1 MKFLAKAY
9 PDENAE
15 DDDDDDDYEEEKPA
29 KKNKGNKGK
38 SGFMNKPVD
47 DEEEDWEDEEEEIDY
62 EELSAKEL
70 YKLCK
75 ARDIDVMPKKP
86 EKYYIKKLQEYDKAQ
101 EDWEDDEEDCDYCE
115 EDCEE
120 DSWDDE
126 EDYEDE
132 EEDDE
137 KISLPYDEEILA
149 QDIAGDI
156 VAGKYAI
163 EAIQE
168 LYAPVFI
175 DRVRQLVD

>member
-1 MKFLAKAY
+1 MGKEKVNQLLALTIGELREKLAY
-9 PDENAE
+9 ADAE
-15 DDDDDDDYEEEKPA
+15 DI
-29 KKNKGNKGK
+29 
-38 SGFMNKPVD
+38 V
-47 DEEEDWEDEEEEIDY
+47 EDWLDWI
-62 EELSAKEL
+62 ELDNDA
-70 YKLCK
+70 
-75 ARDIDVMPKKP
+75 
-86 EKYYIKKLQEYDKAQ
+86 
-101 EDWEDDEEDCDYCE
+101 WEDDEEDCDYCE

-126 EDYEDE
+126 DDYEEEDDYEDE

>member
-1 MKFLAKAY
+1 MGKEKVNQLLALTIGELREKLAY
-9 PDENAE
+9 ADAE
-15 DDDDDDDYEEEKPA
+15 DT
-29 KKNKGNKGK
+29 
-38 SGFMNKPVD
+38 V
-47 DEEEDWEDEEEEIDY
+47 EDWLDWT
-62 EELSAKEL
+62 ELDNDA
-70 YKLCK
+70 
-75 ARDIDVMPKKP
+75 
-86 EKYYIKKLQEYDKAQ
+86 
-101 EDWEDDEEDCDYCE
+101 WEDDEEDCDYCE

-126 EDYEDE
+126 DDYEEEDNYEDE

>member
-1 MKFLAKAY
+1 MGKEKVNQLLALTIGELREKLAY
-9 PDENAE
+9 ADAE
-15 DDDDDDDYEEEKPA
+15 DT
-29 KKNKGNKGK
+29 
-38 SGFMNKPVD
+38 V
-47 DEEEDWEDEEEEIDY
+47 EDWLDWT
-62 EELSAKEL
+62 ELDNDA
-70 YKLCK
+70 
-75 ARDIDVMPKKP
+75 
-86 EKYYIKKLQEYDKAQ
+86 
-101 EDWEDDEEDCDYCE
+101 WENEEEDCDYCE

-126 EDYEDE
+126 DDYEEEDDYEDK

>member
-1 MKFLAKAY
+1 MGKEKVNQLLALTIGELREKLAY
-9 PDENAE
+9 ADAE
-15 DDDDDDDYEEEKPA
+15 DT
-29 KKNKGNKGK
+29 
-38 SGFMNKPVD
+38 V
-47 DEEEDWEDEEEEIDY
+47 EDWLDWAELDNDAYEDED
-62 EELSAKEL
+62 
-70 YKLCK
+70 
-75 ARDIDVMPKKP
+75 
-86 EKYYIKKLQEYDKAQ
+86 
-101 EDWEDDEEDCDYCE
+101 DCDCCE

-126 EDYEDE
+126 DDYKEEDDYEDE

>member
-1 MKFLAKAY
+1 MGKEKVNQLLALTIGELREKLAY
-9 PDENAE
+9 ADAE
-15 DDDDDDDYEEEKPA
+15 DT
-29 KKNKGNKGK
+29 
-38 SGFMNKPVD
+38 V
-47 DEEEDWEDEEEEIDY
+47 EDWLDWT
-62 EELSAKEL
+62 ELDNDA
-70 YKLCK
+70 
-75 ARDIDVMPKKP
+75 
-86 EKYYIKKLQEYDKAQ
+86 
-101 EDWEDDEEDCDYCE
+101 WEDDEEDCDYCE

-126 EDYEDE
+126 DDYEEEDNYEDE

-175 DRVRQLVD
+175 NRVRQLVD

>member
-1 MKFLAKAY
+1 MEKEKVNQLLALTIGELREKLAY
-9 PDENAE
+9 ADAE
-15 DDDDDDDYEEEKPA
+15 DT
-29 KKNKGNKGK
+29 
-38 SGFMNKPVD
+38 V
-47 DEEEDWEDEEEEIDY
+47 EDWLDWT
-62 EELSAKEL
+62 ELDNDA
-70 YKLCK
+70 
-75 ARDIDVMPKKP
+75 
-86 EKYYIKKLQEYDKAQ
+86 
-101 EDWEDDEEDCDYCE
+101 WEDDEEDCDYCE

-126 EDYEDE
+126 DDYEEEDNYEDE

>member
-1 MKFLAKAY
+1 MGKEKVNQLLALTIGELREKLAY
-9 PDENAE
+9 ADA
-15 DDDDDDDYEEEKPA
+15 DDT
-29 KKNKGNKGK
+29 
-38 SGFMNKPVD
+38 V
-47 DEEEDWEDEEEEIDY
+47 EDWLDWT
-62 EELSAKEL
+62 ELDNDA
-70 YKLCK
+70 
-75 ARDIDVMPKKP
+75 
-86 EKYYIKKLQEYDKAQ
+86 
-101 EDWEDDEEDCDYCE
+101 WEDDEEDCDYCE

-126 EDYEDE
+126 DDYEDE

-175 DRVRQLVD
+175 DRVRQLVDQKRNLSGEIELKDLISPLFFDIIYI

>member
-1 MKFLAKAY
+1 MVNSKNEKLNQLLALTIGELREKLAY
-9 PDENAE
+9 QDAE
-15 DDDDDDDYEEEKPA
+15 DTVEDWLDYVAEFDNDA
-29 KKNKGNKGK
+29 
-38 SGFMNKPVD
+38 
-47 DEEEDWEDEEEEIDY
+47 WEDE
-62 EELSAKEL
+62 
-70 YKLCK
+70 
-75 ARDIDVMPKKP
+75 
-86 EKYYIKKLQEYDKAQ
+86 
-101 EDWEDDEEDCDYCE
+101 EEDCDYCE

-126 EDYEDE
+126 DDYE

>member
-1 MKFLAKAY
+1 MGKEKVNQLLALTIGELREKLAY
-9 PDENAE
+9 ADAE
-15 DDDDDDDYEEEKPA
+15 DT
-29 KKNKGNKGK
+29 
-38 SGFMNKPVD
+38 V
-47 DEEEDWEDEEEEIDY
+47 EDWLDWT
-62 EELSAKEL
+62 ELDNDA
-70 YKLCK
+70 
-75 ARDIDVMPKKP
+75 
-86 EKYYIKKLQEYDKAQ
+86 
-101 EDWEDDEEDCDYCE
+101 WEDDEEDCDYCE

-126 EDYEDE
+126 DDYEDE

>member
-1 MKFLAKAY
+1 MVNSKNEKLNQLLALTIGELREKLAY
-9 PDENAE
+9 ADA
-15 DDDDDDDYEEEKPA
+15 DDT
-29 KKNKGNKGK
+29 
-38 SGFMNKPVD
+38 V
-47 DEEEDWEDEEEEIDY
+47 EDWLDWT
-62 EELSAKEL
+62 ELDNDA
-70 YKLCK
+70 
-75 ARDIDVMPKKP
+75 
-86 EKYYIKKLQEYDKAQ
+86 
-101 EDWEDDEEDCDYCE
+101 WEDDEEDCDYCE

-126 EDYEDE
+126 DDYEDE

>member
-1 MKFLAKAY
+1 MGKEKVNQLLALTIGELREKLAY
-9 PDENAE
+9 ADAE
-15 DDDDDDDYEEEKPA
+15 DT
-29 KKNKGNKGK
+29 
-38 SGFMNKPVD
+38 V
-47 DEEEDWEDEEEEIDY
+47 EDWLDWAELDNDAYEDE
-62 EELSAKEL
+62 
-70 YKLCK
+70 
-75 ARDIDVMPKKP
+75 
-86 EKYYIKKLQEYDKAQ
+86 
-101 EDWEDDEEDCDYCE
+101 DECDYCE

-126 EDYEDE
+126 DDYEDE

>member
-1 MKFLAKAY
+1 MRKEKVNQLLALTIGELREKLAY
-9 PDENAE
+9 ADAE
-15 DDDDDDDYEEEKPA
+15 DT
-29 KKNKGNKGK
+29 
-38 SGFMNKPVD
+38 V
-47 DEEEDWEDEEEEIDY
+47 EDWLDWT
-62 EELSAKEL
+62 ELDNDA
-70 YKLCK
+70 
-75 ARDIDVMPKKP
+75 
-86 EKYYIKKLQEYDKAQ
+86 
-101 EDWEDDEEDCDYCE
+101 WEDDEEDCDYCE

-120 DSWDDE
+120 DSWDN
-126 EDYEDE
+126 EDDYE